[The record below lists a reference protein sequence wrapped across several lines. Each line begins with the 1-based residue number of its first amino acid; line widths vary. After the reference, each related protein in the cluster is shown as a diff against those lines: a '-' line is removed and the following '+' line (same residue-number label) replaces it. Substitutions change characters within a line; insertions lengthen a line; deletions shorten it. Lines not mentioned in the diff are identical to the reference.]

1 MIKEKSMHRNLLA
14 FTLAAM
20 LLPGVVRA
28 NDCPTAATAK
38 KGFMLLQADIQSE
51 FRQHQGPIVKILNR
65 FGGPAQAVF
74 AYRGLIELS
83 RMDAE
88 APQAIYAL
96 SDLKDVFPLKKGAR
110 HTVSFVPLKPDEP
123 ADGQWTY
130 EFAVTG
136 QESFTL
142 EDCKY
147 KVWKVRQTTKKGD
160 TMVDDWSAL
169 YSPDLQATLAKIY
182 EEGTADEYTVRYERI
197 RPLQR

>member
-1 MIKEKSMHRNLLA
+1 MHRNLLPL
-14 FTLAAM
+14 TLAAA
-20 LLPGVVRA
+20 LLPGLVYA
-28 NDCPTAATAK
+28 NECPTAATAK
-38 KGFMLLQADIQSE
+38 KGFMLLQVDTQSE
-51 FRQHQGPIVKILNR
+51 FREHQGPIVKIVNR
-65 FGGPAQAVF
+65 YGGPMQTVF
-74 AYRGLIELS
+74 SYRGLIELS

-110 HTVSFVPLKPDEP
+110 HKVSFVPLKLDEP

-136 QESFTL
+136 QESFAL

-160 TMVDDWSAL
+160 ELVDAWSAL
-169 YSPDLQATLAKIY
+169 YSPDLEATLARIY
-182 EEGTADEYTVRYERI
+182 GEGTADEYTVRYERI
-197 RPLQR
+197 RPLER